1 MIKGFIFS
9 LVAGLLLLSFPGR
22 SQEKPAKWDLKSCIE
37 YARQRNIQIRKNRIA
52 LEESLENTRQAK
64 AQQLPSLSFSS
75 GHNFANRPGIPS
87 GDKNLYNG
95 SYNLNSNLALYNG
108 GKLKKNIR
116 QMELQDQVQQLTIRE
131 AENNIELAITQYFV
145 QVLYAN
151 EHVKINEYAV
161 EVAKAQRDRGK
172 ELVEAG
178 ALAQPDFAQL
188 ESQYTSDKYQLVIA
202 QSSLANSLLDLK
214 QLLEL
219 GVLDDLEL
227 QMPELSDDSILMILP
242 SRLQVFQTALGIMPE
257 VEYNRLN
264 IQVASIEKQKA
275 WAGFL
280 PELNLSVGLGTSHV
294 SGSGYDFGRQ
304 LRNNWSESV
313 GLTLSV
319 PIYSK
324 RSNRTSVNLAQLN
337 VENAELNL
345 ETIQKDLLKD
355 VENVW
360 QDAVSAQEQFRAA
373 RENLNAVEQ
382 TFALVEQQFFL
393 GMKNTLEMLTEK
405 NNLLSAR
412 QEVLQAKY
420 MAVLNLQLLNFYQ
433 GKPIQI
439 K

>member
-1 MIKGFIFS
+1 MMPFS
-9 LVAGLLLLSFPGR
+9 GQ
-22 SQEKPAKWDLKSCIE
+22 SQEKPLKWDLKSCID

-52 LEESLENTRQAK
+52 LEENQENTRQAK

-75 GHNFANRPGIPS
+75 GHNFTNRPGIPE
-87 GDKNLYNG
+87 GDKNVYNG
-95 SYNLNSNLALYNG
+95 SYSLNSGMALYNG
-108 GKLKKNIR
+108 GKLKKNIQ
-116 QMELQDQVQQLTIRE
+116 QMELQDQVQELTIQE

-151 EHVKINEYAV
+151 ENVRINEYAV

-172 ELVEAG
+172 ELMEAG

-188 ESQYTSDKYQLVIA
+188 ESRYTSDKYQLVTA
-202 QSSLANSLLDLK
+202 RTNLANSLLDLK

-219 GVLDDLEL
+219 GILDEMEL
-227 QMPELSDDSILMILP
+227 LIPELSDDSILIMLP
-242 SRLQVFQTALGIMPE
+242 SRLQVYQTALAIMPE

-280 PELNLSVGLGTSHV
+280 PELNLSLGLGTSHV
-294 SGSGYDFGRQ
+294 SGAGYAFGHQ
-304 LRNNWSESV
+304 LRDNWSESV

-319 PIYSK
+319 PIFSK
-324 RSNRTSVNLAQLN
+324 RSNRTAVNLARLN
-337 VENAELNL
+337 IENARLNL
-345 ETIQKDLLKD
+345 ETIQKDLLKS

-360 QDAVSAQEQFRAA
+360 QNAVSAQEQFRAA
-373 RENLNAVEQ
+373 RENLHAVEQ
-382 TFALVEQQFFL
+382 TFSLVEQQFFL

>member
-1 MIKGFIFS
+1 MIKGLILS
-9 LVAGLLLLSFPGR
+9 LVTGLLLLSFPGR

-52 LEESLENTRQAK
+52 LEESQENTRQAK

-75 GHNFANRPGIPS
+75 SHNFANRPEIPA
-87 GDKNLYNG
+87 GDKNVYNG
-95 SYNLNSNLALYNG
+95 SYNLISNMALYNG

-116 QMELQDQVQQLTIRE
+116 QMELQDEVQELSIRE

-151 EHVKINEYAV
+151 ENVKINEYAV
-161 EVAKAQRDRGK
+161 EVAEAQRDRGK
-172 ELVEAG
+172 ELMKAG

-202 QSSLANSLLDLK
+202 RTSLANSLLDLK

-219 GVLDDLEL
+219 GVMDDLEL

-242 SRLQVFQTALGIMPE
+242 SRLQVYQTALGIMPE

-294 SGSGYDFGRQ
+294 SGSGYAFGSQ

-360 QDAVSAQEQFRAA
+360 QNALSAQEQFRAA

-382 TFALVEQQFFL
+382 TFTLVEQQFFL

-439 K
+439 E